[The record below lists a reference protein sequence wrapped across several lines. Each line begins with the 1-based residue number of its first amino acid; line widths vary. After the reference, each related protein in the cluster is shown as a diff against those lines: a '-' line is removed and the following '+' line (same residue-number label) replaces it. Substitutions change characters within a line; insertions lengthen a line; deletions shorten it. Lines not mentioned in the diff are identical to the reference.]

1 MLMSYT
7 DLRRCA
13 TQTTSPEARLIPQ
26 RLGGA
31 KPRETTVPPSNI
43 FLVDETET

>member
-1 MLMSYT
+1 MLMSYA

-13 TQTTSPEARLIPQ
+13 TLTTSLEARVIPQ
-26 RLGGA
+26 RMGGA
-31 KPRETTVPPSNI
+31 KSRETTVPPSNI